1 MQNLNKLVSSE
12 NYLDSFHK
20 IANILLND
28 FKLLIDNT
36 EFEITEIEFYYK
48 DKHKHNDIAS
58 HGDKLQKVSNKWY
71 VHNTGRGGIDITFG
85 NENAYG
91 GILIRGIKEQ
101 KSGLYI
107 NGPLNVLKKIEEILL
122 TKDRSELRNKLG
134 KVETSLVRLEKK
146 ESTNKL
152 IFQGPRIGLVQSDN
166 KFLVHPYR
174 FIVDITSKHK
184 FAEKTNVYL
193 YTLKLNPD
201 LKDEILKSIGYKFDF
216 ASNLQSINSGSK
228 RNIRMVE
235 YINNIH

>member
-122 TKDRSELRNKLG
+122 IKDRSELRNELRD
-134 KVETSLVRLEKK
+134 VETSLVRLEKK
-146 ESTNKL
+146 DSTNKL
-152 IFQGPRIGLVQSDN
+152 IYQAPRIGLVQADN

-174 FIVDITSKHK
+174 FIVDVNSKHK
-184 FAEKTNVYL
+184 FAEKINVYL
-193 YTLKLNPD
+193 YTLKLNPA
-201 LKDEILKSIGYKFDF
+201 LKDEILNAIGYKFDF
-216 ASNLQSINSGSK
+216 ESNLQSMNSRK
-228 RNIRMVE
+228 NKNISIIE
-235 YINNIH
+235 YINKIY